1 MSTRTG
7 GAGGAIVNVSS
18 RAAQLGSP
26 HEYVD
31 YAASKAA
38 VDTLT
43 RGLALEIAAEGV
55 RVNAVRPGIIDTEL
69 HAQGGDPGRVDRLG
83 PAQPIGRPGTASEV
97 AAAIAWFLSSAAS
110 FVTGTV
116 LDVSG
121 GR

>member
-1 MSTRTG
+1 M
-7 GAGGAIVNVSS
+7 
-18 RAAQLGSP
+18 
-26 HEYVD
+26 
-31 YAASKAA
+31 
-38 VDTLT
+38 
-43 RGLALEIAAEGV
+43 
-55 RVNAVRPGIIDTEL
+55 
-69 HAQGGDPGRVDRLG
+69 DRLG